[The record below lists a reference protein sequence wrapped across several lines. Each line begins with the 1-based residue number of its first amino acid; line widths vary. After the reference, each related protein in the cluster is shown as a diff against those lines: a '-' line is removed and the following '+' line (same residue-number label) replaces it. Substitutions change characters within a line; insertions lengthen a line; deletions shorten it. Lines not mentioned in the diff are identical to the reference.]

1 VLAKSNQADKK
12 LDDATTAYKAVIALG
27 KSEYSAEAEYRLAE
41 ILYQQEKYD
50 EVEKAAFEVI
60 KNAGSYAYWVTKSYI
75 LLGDLYF
82 KQKDLF
88 NAEATFKS
96 VSENST
102 IDELKQEATTK
113 LAQVIE
119 EKNKTNKVE
128 TPQ

>member
-1 VLAKSNQADKK
+1 M
-12 LDDATTAYKAVIALG
+12 
-27 KSEYSAEAEYRLAE
+27 
-41 ILYQQEKYD
+41 
-50 EVEKAAFEVI
+50 I